1 MNSFSI
7 RLAHINGEFSE
18 RNRKNINVGSI
29 SPKQKYVLV
38 ENDCCKKD
46 ILTGFLVL
54 YRIKSLIDFGDIK
67 ANTLGGFVQSY
78 NNLSQYGNSWIYNNA
93 KVYEKALVCDNAKV
107 KNLAEVSGNSLIKDS
122 AIVMGKALVFG
133 NSKIYENAKVI
144 NESCINDSVVGG
156 YTIYGDFCNIC
167 GALYCEHLDIAYN
180 SMRISNINL
189 IGNQFG

>member
-18 RNRKNINVGSI
+18 RNRNGIDINSI
-29 SPKQKYVLV
+29 NPKQKYTLV
-38 ENDCCKKD
+38 EDDCCKID
-46 ILTGFLVL
+46 ILNGFLVL
-54 YRIKSLIDFGDIK
+54 RRIKSLVDFGDIK
-67 ANTLGGFVQSY
+67 ANTLGGFVESY
-78 NNLSQYGNSWIYNNA
+78 NNLAQYGNCWIYNNA
-93 KVYEKALVCDNAKV
+93 KVYDNALICDNAKI
-107 KNLAEVSGNSLIKDS
+107 KNLAQVSDNSLVKDN
-122 AIVMGKALVFG
+122 AIIMGKALVFG

-156 YTIYGDFCNIC
+156 YTIYGDFCNVC

-180 SMRISNINL
+180 SMRISNVNL